1 MLTLPESKK
10 EPSKNAGRS
19 KLLPASDDYDIFA
32 SDGLFG
38 VTSASSASASSSSSS
53 TSSTR
58 RAAKTLPPQA
68 TSDSSSS
75 KDKSSVPSIFDD
87 DMDNLFQ
94 RAKPTS
100 KKEAKHA
107 AFLDEDDEDEDIF
120 RFSSSSTPTS
130 TSSKETGSN
139 VSKQDIFQVSNV
151 LLLSSILYCNFY
163 FIFYFLF
170 FFTHS
175 HLLAVIFLCS
185 QDDAATVP
193 KVQKKQKTAVDVNL
207 FDDNFDIFA
216 DLTDTTQPKHKSKS
230 KGETKSIFDDDMG
243 KR

>member
-1 MLTLPESKK
+1 MPSATLPEAAPRPHVLTLPESKK

-19 KLLPASDDYDIFA
+19 KLLQASDDYDIFA

-151 LLLSSILYCNFY
+151 LL
-163 FIFYFLF
+163 
-170 FFTHS
+170 
-175 HLLAVIFLCS
+175 
-185 QDDAATVP
+185 
-193 KVQKKQKTAVDVNL
+193 
-207 FDDNFDIFA
+207 
-216 DLTDTTQPKHKSKS
+216 
-230 KGETKSIFDDDMG
+230 
-243 KR
+243 